1 MGMSNKEIISKA
13 QITTDA
19 IATAGKLNPQ
29 QADKFIDYVYD
40 LTGLKNKVRTV
51 RFRPDQLDIDK
62 INIGQ
67 RAAVAK
73 SEATDPQVRR
83 GVTTSK
89 VTLSPFEIMV
99 PFEISDDFM
108 EYNIEGDGVEDHVI
122 RMMATQLGN
131 DMEELYIDGEKLG
144 PARFQGDLFANG
156 SLAHAV
162 KDTYMGLGDGWL
174 KKARGGNVVDAA
186 GANITSTI
194 FGNMINA
201 MPEKYKRNKANL
213 RFFCSTNIEQN
224 YRQAIA
230 SRITAAGDTALSSE
244 SRLTPFGIPLDPFSL
259 WASTPRVTEHVTLTG
274 VAASSLLFKNI
285 VADSEV
291 VVLSSLSGTPVVPY
305 VEGVGGDYVLDYVN
319 GTIVRTAASAISSG
333 AVVKITYQS
342 EAQIMLTEYRNLIA
356 GIGRE
361 IRIEKDR
368 DIFRG
373 VNQYAITAK
382 VCMEI
387 ENLEAVVWAKNIGLK

>member
-1 MGMSNKEIISKA
+1 MGMTNKEIISKA

-19 IATAGKLNPQ
+19 IAAAGKLNPEQ
-29 QADKFIDYVYD
+29 SDRFIDYVFD
-40 LTGLKNKVRTV
+40 LTGLKDKIRTV
-51 RFRPDQLDIDK
+51 RFKPDQLDIDK

-83 GVTTSK
+83 GVSTSK
-89 VTLSPFEIMV
+89 VSLTPFEIMV

-108 EYNIEGDGVEDHVI
+108 EYNIEGENVEDHI
-122 RMMATQLGN
+122 IKMMATQLGN
-131 DMEELYIDGEKLG
+131 DIEELYIDGDKLG
-144 PARFQGDLFANG
+144 PARFQADLFDTG
-156 SLAHAV
+156 SAVHAV

-174 KKARGGNVVDAA
+174 QKMRASNVVDAD
-186 GANITSTI
+186 GANVSSTL
-194 FGNMINA
+194 FNNMINA

-224 YRQAIA
+224 YRQVIG
-230 SRITAAGDTALSSE
+230 SRATSSGDSALSSE

-259 WASTPRVTEHVTLTG
+259 WSSTPRVTQHVTLTG
-274 VAASSLLFKNI
+274 TTAVALLFKNI
-285 VADSEV
+285 VSGSELV
-291 VVLSSLSGTPVVPY
+291 TLSSLGATPTAPFVEGAGNDYLVDYTNGTVVRDGASTIPSGT
-305 VEGVGGDYVLDYVN
+305 
-319 GTIVRTAASAISSG
+319 
-333 AVVKITYQS
+333 VVKITYQS
-342 EAQIMLTEYRNLIA
+342 EAQLALTEYRNLIA

-373 VNQYAITAK
+373 VNQYAISAK

-387 ENLEAVVWAKNIGLK
+387 ENLEAIVWAKNVGLK